1 MHVYIDGFESRP
13 HDSFFSET
21 DFIVKLDRYNHSA
34 QGVKTCNTKCTF
46 KCCFHIN

>member
-1 MHVYIDGFESRP
+1 MASSQDHITR
-13 HDSFFSET
+13 FFSET
-21 DFIVKLDRYNHSA
+21 DFIVKLDRYNHSV